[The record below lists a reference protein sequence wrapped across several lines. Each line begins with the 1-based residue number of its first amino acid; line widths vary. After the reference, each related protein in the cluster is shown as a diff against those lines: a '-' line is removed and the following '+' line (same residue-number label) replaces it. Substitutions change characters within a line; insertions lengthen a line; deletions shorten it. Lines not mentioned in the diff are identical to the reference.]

1 METNKGLSPVRL
13 QMKTGAG
20 QPEPSPQLERL
31 YQGFEQELLVPLWT
45 EIGDL
50 MPPHPRSRAQAHLWR
65 WQRLLE
71 LADQAGQLVPV
82 GRGGE
87 RRAIALANPSLGGK
101 PYATP
106 TLWAA
111 IQYLMPGEDAPEHRH
126 SQHAFRFVVEGEGVW
141 TVVGGDPVRMSRGDF
156 LPQAGG
162 NWHAHHNAATRPMAW
177 IDGLDIPFS
186 YYTES
191 QFFEFGRDKLD
202 AAEKGTPERSRS
214 ERLWGYPGL
223 RPVAQPDALPATP
236 LLAYRWVDTDRALA
250 EQLALEAEGHA
261 VTLSPGHAAVRFT
274 NPTSGRDVLP
284 TMRTEMHRLRAGART
299 RTWREVGSSVFQV
312 FEGRGTVRVGE
323 RSWEV
328 ARGDLFVVPSWQPFS
343 AQADAGQAMDLFRFS
358 DAPIFE
364 ALHAHRSQVDPD

>member
-1 METNKGLSPVRL
+1 MRSGP
-13 QMKTGAG
+13 G
-20 QPEPSPQLERL
+20 QPEPSPALEQLYR
-31 YQGFEQELLVPLWT
+31 GFEQELLVPLWT

-50 MPPHPRSRAQAHLWR
+50 MPPHPRSKASPHLWR
-65 WQRLLE
+65 WERLVG

-126 SQHAFRFVVEGEGVW
+126 TQHAFRFVVEGEGVW

-156 LPQAGG
+156 LPQSGW

-186 YYTES
+186 YVTES
-191 QFFEFGRDKLD
+191 QFFEFGRDKL
-202 AAEKGTPERSRS
+202 APAEMSTPERSRS

-223 RPVAQPDALPATP
+223 RPASQPDALPATP
-236 LLAYRWVDTDRALA
+236 LLAYRWADTDRALA
-250 EQLALEAEGHA
+250 EQLALEQEGHA
-261 VTLSPGHAAVRFT
+261 VTLGPGHAAVRFT

-284 TMRTEMHRLRAGART
+284 TIRTEMHRLRAGART
-299 RTWREVGSSVFQV
+299 RTWREVGSSVYQV
-312 FEGRGTVRVGE
+312 FDGRGTVRVGE
-323 RSWEV
+323 RSWTV
-328 ARGDLFVVPSWQPFS
+328 ARGDMFVVPSWQPFS
-343 AQADAGQAMDLFRFS
+343 AQADGDAALDLFRFG

-364 ALHAHRSQVDPD
+364 ALHAHRVQVDAA